1 MYAREQYEK
10 ELQMAVLASFALK
23 LNVTPDQATEICGD
37 LAMSIISGLVDVVS
51 SLFSDEPTP
60 GCDCP
65 SCKVKQNAK
74 QETKENVTKPDTKT
88 EPQEP

>member
-1 MYAREQYEK
+1 
-10 ELQMAVLASFALK
+10 
-23 LNVTPDQATEICGD
+23 
-37 LAMSIISGLVDVVS
+37 MSIFSGLSDVVS

-74 QETKENVTKPDTKT
+74 QGTKENVIKPDTKT
-88 EPQEP
+88 EPQVSPFPTDKVPEHVQQVSQN